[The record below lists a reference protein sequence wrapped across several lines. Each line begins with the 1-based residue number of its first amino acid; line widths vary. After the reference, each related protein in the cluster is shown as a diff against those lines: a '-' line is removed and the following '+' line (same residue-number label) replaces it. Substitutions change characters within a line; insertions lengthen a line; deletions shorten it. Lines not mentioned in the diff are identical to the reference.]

1 MAILRPNNDAVV
13 HRGHREAQRALQLWL
28 HYVRCKKQAV
38 VKDWRGCEELEPERL
53 PLADR
58 VNRGDFGENVI
69 SICGDKPTL
78 DSLDQVKQK
87 CFSYNVGQDDT
98 KPLISSINGHVY
110 TYFYN
115 PATTL
120 TYSEFCQCLIELK
133 QQTDTLY
140 EDNQATSPYQRDL
153 ELKNCHYAFIY
164 AGFGKLEGDI
174 DTGVSPEEPPEAIAA
189 VIELLTAIEKQELSS
204 SSMRQKIISA
214 LTNAENMYNRVAKIH
229 SLPTLTRPPGA

>member
-1 MAILRPNNDAVV
+1 MSMMRFNNDSTV

-28 HYVRCKKQAV
+28 HYMRCKSQAV
-38 VKDWRGCEELEPERL
+38 VKDWQGCERLDPEKL
-53 PLADR
+53 PLAER
-58 VNRGDFGENVI
+58 VNRGEYGENVI
-69 SICGDKPTL
+69 SICGNKPSL

-87 CFSYNVGQDDT
+87 HFSYVVGLDDT
-98 KPLISSINGHVY
+98 KPLISQINGHVY

-115 PATTL
+115 PATTQ

-133 QQTDTLY
+133 QKTDLFY
-140 EDNQATSPYQRDL
+140 LEEQASSPYLRDH

-174 DTGVSPEEPPEAIAA
+174 DSGISPEEPPEAIAA
-189 VIELLTAIEKQELSS
+189 VVEMLTSIEKQELNSS
-204 SSMRQKIISA
+204 AVRQKILNA
-214 LTNAENMYNRVAKIH
+214 LTNAENMYNRVAGVH